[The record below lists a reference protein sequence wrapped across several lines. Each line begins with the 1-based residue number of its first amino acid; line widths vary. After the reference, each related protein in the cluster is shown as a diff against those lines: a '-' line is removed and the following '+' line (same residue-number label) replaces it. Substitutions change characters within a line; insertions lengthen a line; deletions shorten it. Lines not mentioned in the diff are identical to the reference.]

1 MTPLT
6 QMSNGQYGLYSWP
19 GKIWYKDEVHDPYI
33 FTPCHILIPVKLRFG
48 SNMLQNWNN
57 AIVISLV
64 VFVQFIP
71 KLRFILYSQR
81 VQYVEKNDVVFT
93 HLTHNIVKPELIMSR
108 IRSKFHVY
116 HGVNFMF
123 CHLDLISHFYN
134 LSRTRVKF
142 IEFTF

>member
-6 QMSNGQYGLYSWP
+6 QMSNCLYGLYSWP
-19 GKIWYKDEVHDPYI
+19 GKIWYNYEVHDPYI

-57 AIVISLV
+57 AIIINLV

-81 VQYVEKNDVVFT
+81 VQYVENVLT
-93 HLTHNIVKPELIMSR
+93 HLTPHNIVKPELIVSQ

-116 HGVNFMF
+116 HAVNFMF
-123 CHLDLISHFYN
+123 CHLDSISHFYN